1 MFLLTAIAIAGA
13 GAALQTDTFP
23 DRPVAAV
30 FVYPAFDSDPIWWAS
45 APHTVLYADR
55 TIIYRMQNRSQSPTF
70 ATAKLSPM
78 EYSSFIDAL
87 ALSPGFFELSDW
99 YGNLPA
105 NYEPWY
111 YEVWAWDGKE
121 GKTVSLEGL
130 LDSTARL
137 FKPNS
142 SDTQPRTPRAFV
154 NAARRLLDFSHPG
167 AVAWYPTRFEI
178 VLSKESPTDSDTP
191 WPADWPPFD
200 SDSTFVDARGDYHVP
215 LSQIQMA
222 EYLTC
227 CVHALFDLGGATWRG
242 IARPVIP
249 GDRYWTR

>member
-1 MFLLTAIAIAGA
+1 MLLLTTIALAGA
-13 GAALQTDTFP
+13 GVSLQTDTVP
-23 DRPVAAV
+23 SRPVAAV
-30 FVYPAFDSDPIWWAS
+30 FVYQAWDSDPIWWAS
-45 APHTVLYADR
+45 APYAVLYDDR
-55 TIIYRMQNRSQSPTF
+55 TIIYRAQNRDQAPTF
-70 ATAKLSPM
+70 ATITLSPT
-78 EYSSFIDAL
+78 EFSTFTDSL

-99 YGNLPA
+99 YANLPA

-137 FKPNS
+137 LKANS
-142 SDTQPRTPRAFV
+142 TDIQPRTPRALV

-167 AVAWYPTRFEI
+167 AVAWHPTRFEI
-178 VLSKESPTDSDTP
+178 VLSKEPQSGPGTP
-191 WPADWPPFD
+191 WPAGWPPFEGRD
-200 SDSTFVDARGDYHVP
+200 SFVDARGDYHIS
-215 LSQIQMA
+215 LSQAQVG
-222 EYLTC
+222 EYLAC

-242 IARPVIP
+242 VTRPVFP